1 MSIPKES
8 SLPTKDLIKYASIIQ
23 DNATYTCKC
32 GHRVVIGK
40 RGKTFCY
47 WCGRYVYRNK
57 KEEFNDRLKH
67 LVKGG
72 KNE

>member
-47 WCGRYVYRNK
+47 WCGSYVYRDK
-57 KEEFNDRLKH
+57 KAEYMDKMSRLCR
-67 LVKGG
+67 VK
-72 KNE
+72 K